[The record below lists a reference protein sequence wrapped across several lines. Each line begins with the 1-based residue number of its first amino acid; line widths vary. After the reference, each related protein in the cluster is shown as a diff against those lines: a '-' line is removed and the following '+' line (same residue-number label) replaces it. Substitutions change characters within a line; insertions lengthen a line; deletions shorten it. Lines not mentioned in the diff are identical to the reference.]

1 MKLCG
6 LLLAGVLSCAIP
18 AANSF
23 AATDPFVGTWVYNPQ
38 KSPKPTIK
46 YAIKDLGGGRYSLTG
61 STGITIDLKADGV
74 SIKTPSGTT
83 VSFKKLDDRDW
94 EMVRDDGQKMVR
106 TYNISPD
113 DKTLTLHDVFTGNPG
128 DNFETTTKYA
138 RISPGNRIF
147 GEWQS
152 VSMEEKTIG
161 EGLKLVITPFN
172 TDGLSFNLPAH
183 KHLSEMNFDGKIYA
197 DSGAGDSKGDSS
209 SGKRV
214 NDHLLQID
222 SQVNGKPEESE
233 ELKVSGDSKTLTI
246 VRRPANSSTVLTM
259 VWDRQ

>member
-1 MKLCG
+1 LRLYV
-6 LLLAGVLSCAIP
+6 LLLAGVLSCST
-18 AANSF
+18 SF
-23 AATDPFVGTWVYNPQ
+23 AATDPFVGTWVYNAQ
-38 KSPKPTIK
+38 KSPKPTIR

-61 STGITIDLKADGV
+61 STGITVEVKADGV
-74 SIKTPSGTT
+74 PIKTSTVST

-94 EMVRDDGQKMVR
+94 EMDRDDGQKMVR
-106 TYNISPD
+106 TYSISPD
-113 DKTLTLHDVFTGNPG
+113 DKTLTLHDVFTGNPE
-128 DNFETTTKYA
+128 DNYETTTRYA
-138 RISPGNRIF
+138 RISPGTSIF

-152 VSMEEKTIG
+152 VSMEEKTVG
-161 EGLKLVITPFN
+161 EGLKLIITPFN
-172 TDGLSFNLPAH
+172 TDGLSFSVPAH

-222 SQVNGKPEESE
+222 SQVNGKPEESGE
-233 ELKVSGDSKTLTI
+233 FKLSDDGKTLTI
-246 VRRPANSSTVLTM
+246 VRRPANSSAVFTM